1 MLILLWG
8 NPNYIRI
15 ILNVNIV
22 VKRINTLLDCYD
34 KKELFV
40 LDIFMLLRM
49 ILEGVIDQFIITII
63 YEDSKTQSIKEECRD
78 YENQQYFRK
87 LAKR

>member
-22 VKRINTLLDCYD
+22 VKRINTILDCYD
-34 KKELFV
+34 KIELFV

-49 ILEGVIDQFIITII
+49 ILEGVIRSVYHHNYIWRFK
-63 YEDSKTQSIKEECRD
+63 DSID
-78 YENQQYFRK
+78 
-87 LAKR
+87 